1 MRRPALGDI
10 TPAGNSGLSEAQASL
25 TLSPSRRFATRR
37 TPPASPIKTLN
48 LKKRWLKEVVQEEK
62 RQQQTPTTP
71 PRQQQQQSKPSS
83 PQGEE
88 PDSEN
93 LALPIRWTDQDND
106 STYAAAMR
114 FRRSPLA
121 WSAISALV
129 EMAESQNSLNNQPLN
144 LSTSK

>member
-1 MRRPALGDI
+1 M
-10 TPAGNSGLSEAQASL
+10 
-25 TLSPSRRFATRR
+25 
-37 TPPASPIKTLN
+37 PPH
-48 LKKRWLKEVVQEEK
+48 
-62 RQQQTPTTP
+62 
-71 PRQQQQQSKPSS
+71 QQQQHSKASS
-83 PQGEE
+83 PQEDE

-106 STYAAAMR
+106 STYEAAMR

-129 EMAESQNSLNNQPLN
+129 EMAERESNNTLNNQPLN